1 MASGDTL
8 VVFTPFGNEQPGA
21 NGATLDVR
29 NNQPVLDFDAGTDEY
44 AVFSGIL
51 PRSYAGSGLT
61 VTLWCMMTSATSN
74 NVIMQ
79 AAIERRNTDA
89 DSDSFAAAQSS
100 AATAVNGTSG
110 IPFAVT
116 IAFTAGAQMDSL
128 AAGEPFRIKVNRDA
142 DNGSDNA
149 AGDLELLAVEIK
161 ET

>member
-8 VVFTPFGNEQPGA
+8 LAFSPLANEPPG
-21 NGATLDVR
+21 GSYATLDTR
-29 NNQPVLDFDAGTDEY
+29 NLQPVLDFIDSADYY

-51 PRSYAGSGLT
+51 PRNYAGSGIT
-61 VTLWCMMTSATSN
+61 VTLWCMMTSATSG
-74 NVIMQ
+74 NVVMQ

-116 IAFTAGAQMDSL
+116 VAFTDGAQMDSL

-142 DNGSDNA
+142 DNGSDTA
-149 AGDLELLAVEIK
+149 SGDLELLMVEIK